1 MKENLESGTGPN
13 LPFVEWAH
21 IVVDDVRRRVLSAVA
36 ARKGSSVIIRDH
48 GREVT
53 LKADGGTYWVTFS
66 ASVAA
71 LFVSDRR
78 DAFTAR
84 NVAKTIAGHLDPE
97 QSRPDK

>member
-1 MKENLESGTGPN
+1 MELDLS
-13 LPFVEWAH
+13 FREWSRV
-21 IVVDDVRRRVLSAVA
+21 VVDDVKRRVPSASA
-36 ARKGSSVIIRDH
+36 ARKGKSVIIRDR

-53 LKADGGTYWVTFS
+53 LKPDGGTYWVTFS

-71 LFVSDRR
+71 LFVADRR